1 MVIKTRLLIPIIA
14 VLVMLFGCELA
25 LEFGKVASFILP
37 KPSLVL
43 DSLIENRDWIIT
55 NLKVTLH
62 ESLVGFGI
70 GVTVGISL
78 ALIYLFIPILENTIV
93 PLAVIAKSVPFVAI
107 APFLFTYFGYGE
119 KPKIIIVA
127 IVCFFPVMFN
137 MAAGLRQ
144 VNPNQKERFGVLKA
158 SKWQLFT
165 KLQLPCSIPALT
177 TGLEIAVSN
186 TVIAAVVGELLGAM
200 QGLGFALQ
208 MSISQYNRPLL
219 AAIAFATTLASM
231 SLTLGLQAFNRTV
244 FKRWLIP

>member
-1 MVIKTRLLIPIIA
+1 MVKKLKFLLPLLAI
-14 VLVMLFGCELA
+14 LGFLFGCQLT
-25 LEFGKVASFILP
+25 LTYGNVASFILP
-37 KPSLVL
+37 KPSQVV
-43 DSLIENRDWIIT
+43 DSMIKNQDWIIT

-62 ESLVGFGI
+62 ESVVGFAIGVSVGI
-70 GVTVGISL
+70 GL
-78 ALIYLFIPILENTIV
+78 ALFYLFIPFLEDIIV

-137 MAAGLRQ
+137 MAAGLKQ
-144 VNPNQKERFGVLKA
+144 INPHQIEKFAVLKA
-158 SKWQLFT
+158 SKWQRFRMLE
-165 KLQLPCSIPALT
+165 LPSSIPLLT
-177 TGLEIAVSN
+177 AGLEIAVSN

-231 SLTLGLQAFNRTV
+231 FLTLGLQTFDRIV
-244 FKRWLIP
+244 FKRWLTP